1 MNATRYFWKTEVM
14 PSLASQLPQGSK
26 TNYLAE
32 PLLMSRPTP
41 SFYNLAWR
49 WHFYAGLFV
58 APFMILLA
66 LTGII
71 YLFKPQLDPLMYD
84 HLLNVTPG
92 HHRLSADEQLQR
104 VRLDYPQGHVSQYLP
119 PVNPERSAQ
128 WVVSNDGRELNVFIN
143 PYSGEVL
150 GEQDARFNL
159 QAVARALHG
168 ELMIGTVGDR
178 LVELAAG
185 WGVVLVV
192 SGLYLW
198 WPRGQSAAGILWPR
212 LSRRGRVLW
221 RDLHAVTGFWGAA
234 LLLFML
240 LSGMTWTGFWGK
252 QYADLWNRFP
262 VAMWNNVPQSDIEA
276 RSLNTPTRQT
286 VPWALENTPLPV
298 SGAHAEHMAHA
309 AHASGPAAPGIS
321 LQQVVDTAT
330 ARKVE
335 PGYSITLPTT
345 ATGVF
350 TIAVFADDPRND
362 ATLHI
367 DQYSGQV
374 LADVRWEQ
382 YANLARATE
391 MGVMLHEGKLFGTL
405 NQIVI
410 LLVCLMILLS
420 SVSGL
425 VIWWKRRPQ
434 GRLGVPPLRHN
445 LPTWKTG
452 VLIILALAIAFPLVG
467 ASLIAVWLLDRLLMI
482 LRKTPPLELRS

>member
-1 MNATRYFWKTEVM
+1 M
-14 PSLASQLPQGSK
+14 SQ
-26 TNYLAE
+26 
-32 PLLMSRPTP
+32 PTP

-71 YLFKPQLDPLMYD
+71 YLFKPQLDSLMYD
-84 HLLNVTPG
+84 HLLNVTPA
-92 HHRLSADEQLQR
+92 HHSLSADEQLSR
-104 VRLDYPQGHVSQYLP
+104 VKAAYPQGHISQYLP
-119 PVNPERSAQ
+119 PINPERSAQ
-128 WVVSNDGRELNVFIN
+128 FVLHNDGRELNVFIN
-143 PYSGEVL
+143 PYSGAIR
-150 GEQDARFNL
+150 GEQDAKLNL

-168 ELMIGTVGDR
+168 ELMIGTLGDR

-221 RDLHAVTGFWGAA
+221 RDFHAVTGFWGAA

-240 LSGMTWTGFWGK
+240 ISGMTWTGFWGK
-252 QYADLWNRFP
+252 QYADVWNQFP
-262 VAMWNNVPQSDIEA
+262 AAMWNNVPTSDIEA
-276 RSLNTPTRQT
+276 RSLNTVTRQT
-286 VPWALENTPLPV
+286 VPWALENTPMPV
-298 SGAHAEHMAHA
+298 SGAHAEHMGHGAMP
-309 AHASGPAAPGIS
+309 SGPAAPGIT
-321 LQQVVDTAT
+321 LQDVVNTAIE
-330 ARKVE
+330 RKVE

-350 TIAVFADDPRND
+350 TVAVFADDPRND
-362 ATLHI
+362 ATLHV
-367 DQYSGQV
+367 DQYTGQV
-374 LADVRWEQ
+374 LADVRWQ
-382 YANLARATE
+382 HYGPVARATE
-391 MGVMLHEGKLFGTL
+391 MGVMLHEGKLFGSL
-405 NQIVI
+405 NQIAI
-410 LLVCLMILLS
+410 LVVCLMILLS

-434 GRLGVPPLRHN
+434 GRLGVPPLRHD

-452 VLIILALAIAFPLVG
+452 VVIMLALAIVFPLVA
-467 ASLIAVWLLDRLLMI
+467 ASLVAVWVLDRLLLLM
-482 LRKTPPLELRS
+482 RKKRPREHLS

>member
-1 MNATRYFWKTEVM
+1 M
-14 PSLASQLPQGSK
+14 SQ
-26 TNYLAE
+26 
-32 PLLMSRPTP
+32 PTP

-58 APFMILLA
+58 APVMILLA

-71 YLFKPQLDPLMYD
+71 YLFKPQLDPLLYD
-84 HLLNVTPG
+84 HLLNVTPA
-92 HHRLSADEQLQR
+92 HHSLSADEQLSR
-104 VRLDYPQGHVSQYLP
+104 VQATYPQGHISQYLP
-119 PVNPERSAQ
+119 PVNPERSGQ
-128 WVVSNDGRELNVFIN
+128 FVINNGGRELNVFIN
-143 PYSGEVL
+143 PYTGQVL
-150 GEQDARFNL
+150 GEQDAKLNL

-168 ELMIGTVGDR
+168 ELMIGTLGDR

-212 LSRRGRVLW
+212 LNRRGRLLW
-221 RDLHAVTGFWGAA
+221 RDFHAVTGFWGAA

-240 LSGMTWTGFWGK
+240 ISGMTWTGFWGK

-262 VAMWNNVPQSDIEA
+262 VAMWNDVPKSDIEA
-276 RSLNTPTRQT
+276 RSLNNAARQT
-286 VPWALENTPLPV
+286 VPWAMENTPMPV

-309 AHASGPAAPGIS
+309 AHASGPAAPGIR
-321 LQQVVDTAT
+321 LQDVVDTAT
-330 ARKVE
+330 AREVE

-345 ATGVF
+345 ASGVF

-362 ATLHI
+362 ATLHV
-367 DQYSGQV
+367 DQYTGTV
-374 LADVRWEQ
+374 LADVRWQ
-382 YANLARATE
+382 HYGNVARATE
-391 MGVMLHEGKLFGTL
+391 MSVMLHEGKLFGSL
-405 NQIVI
+405 NQIAI

-434 GRLGVPPLRHN
+434 GGLGVPALRHD

-452 VLIILALAIAFPLVG
+452 VVIMLALAIVFPLVG
-467 ASLIAVWLLDRLLMI
+467 ASLIVVWGLDRLLLLI
-482 LRKTPPLELRS
+482 RKQRHMSTSHDQH

>member
-1 MNATRYFWKTEVM
+1 M
-14 PSLASQLPQGSK
+14 SQ
-26 TNYLAE
+26 
-32 PLLMSRPTP
+32 PTP
-41 SFYNLAWR
+41 AFYNLAWR

-71 YLFKPQLDPLMYD
+71 YLFKPQLDPLLYD
-84 HLLNVTPG
+84 HLLNVSPG
-92 HHRLSADEQLQR
+92 HHSLSADEQLTR
-104 VRLDYPQGHVSQYLP
+104 VQATYPQGHVSQYLP
-119 PVNPERSAQ
+119 PINLERSAQ
-128 WVVSNDGRELNVFIN
+128 FVVSNGGRELNVFIN
-143 PYSGEVL
+143 PYTGQVL
-150 GEQDARFNL
+150 GEQDAKLNL

-168 ELMIGTVGDR
+168 ELMIGTLGDR

-198 WPRGQSAAGILWPR
+198 WPRGQSAAGVLWPR

-252 QYADLWNRFP
+252 QYADLWNQFP
-262 VAMWNNVPQSDIEA
+262 AAMWNNVPASDVEA
-276 RSLNTPTRQT
+276 GSLNNAARQT
-286 VPWALENTPLPV
+286 VPWAVENTPIPV
-298 SGAHAEHMAHA
+298 SGSHAEHMAHA
-309 AHASGPAAPGIS
+309 AHSSGPAAPGVS

-345 ATGVF
+345 AEGVF
-350 TIAVFADDPRND
+350 TVAVFADDPRND
-362 ATLHI
+362 ATLHV
-367 DQYSGQV
+367 DQYTGQV
-374 LADVRWEQ
+374 LADVRWQ
-382 YANLARATE
+382 HYGNVARATE
-391 MGVMLHEGKLFGTL
+391 MSVMLHEGKLFGSL
-405 NQIVI
+405 NQIAI
-410 LLVCLMILLS
+410 FLVCLMILLS

-434 GRLGVPPLRHN
+434 GRLGVPPMRHA

-452 VLIILALAIAFPLVG
+452 VAIMLALAIVFPLVG
-467 ASLIAVWLLDRLLMI
+467 ASLIAVWIIDRLVQLI
-482 LRKTPPLELRS
+482 RHTPQRELGS

>member
-1 MNATRYFWKTEVM
+1 
-14 PSLASQLPQGSK
+14 
-26 TNYLAE
+26 
-32 PLLMSRPTP
+32 MSRPTP

-71 YLFKPQLDPLMYD
+71 YLFKPQLDSLMYD
-84 HLLNVTPG
+84 HLLNVTPA
-92 HHRLSADEQLQR
+92 HHSLSADEQLNR
-104 VRLDYPQGHVSQYLP
+104 VKAAYPQGHISQYLP
-119 PVNPERSAQ
+119 PINLERSAQ
-128 WVVSNDGRELNVFIN
+128 FVLHNGGRELNVFIN
-143 PYSGEVL
+143 PYNGDVL
-150 GEQDARFNL
+150 GEQDAKLNL

-168 ELMIGTVGDR
+168 ELMIGTLGDR

-212 LSRRGRVLW
+212 LSRRARPLW
-221 RDLHAVTGFWGAA
+221 RDFHAVTGFWGAA

-240 LSGMTWTGFWGK
+240 ISGMTWTGFWGK
-252 QYADLWNRFP
+252 QYADVWNQFP
-262 VAMWNNVPQSDIEA
+262 AAMWNNVPTSDIEA
-276 RSLNTPTRQT
+276 RSLNTATRQT
-286 VPWALENTPLPV
+286 VPWALENTPMPV
-298 SGAHAEHMAHA
+298 SGAHAEHMGHGATPR
-309 AHASGPAAPGIS
+309 GPAAPGIT
-321 LQQVVDTAT
+321 LQDVVDTAT

-350 TIAVFADDPRND
+350 TVAVFADDPRND
-362 ATLHI
+362 ATLHV
-367 DQYSGQV
+367 DQYTGQV
-374 LADVRWEQ
+374 LADVRWQ
-382 YANLARATE
+382 HYSNVARATE
-391 MGVMLHEGKLFGTL
+391 MGVMLHEGKLFGSL
-405 NQIVI
+405 NQIAI

-420 SVSGL
+420 SISGL

-434 GRLGVPPLRHN
+434 GRLGVPPLRHD

-452 VLIILALAIAFPLVG
+452 VAIMIALAIVFPLVA
-467 ASLIAVWLLDRLLMI
+467 ASLIAVWVLDRLLLLI
-482 LRKTPPLELRS
+482 RKKRPREHLS

>member
-1 MNATRYFWKTEVM
+1 M
-14 PSLASQLPQGSK
+14 SQPI
-26 TNYLAE
+26 
-32 PLLMSRPTP
+32 P

-71 YLFKPQLDPLMYD
+71 YLFKPQLDPLLYD
-84 HLLNVTPG
+84 HLINVSPG
-92 HHRLSADEQLQR
+92 HHRLSADDQLQR
-104 VRLDYPQGHVSQYLP
+104 VQATYPQAHISQYLP
-119 PVNPERSAQ
+119 PINSERSAQ
-128 WVVSNDGRELNVFIN
+128 FVLSNAGRQLNVFIN

-150 GEQDARFNL
+150 GEQDAKLNL

-168 ELMIGTVGDR
+168 ELMIGTLGDR

-240 LSGMTWTGFWGK
+240 ISGMTWTGFWGK
-252 QYADLWNRFP
+252 QYADLWNQFP
-262 VAMWNNVPQSDIEA
+262 AAMWNNVPQSDVEA
-276 RSLNTPTRQT
+276 RTLNSAARQT
-286 VPWALENTPLPV
+286 VPWAMENTPMPV
-298 SGAHAEHMAHA
+298 SGAHAEHMAHG
-309 AHASGPAAPGIS
+309 AHTSGPAAPGIT
-321 LQQVVDTAT
+321 LQQVVDTAST
-330 ARKVE
+330 RKVE

-345 ATGVF
+345 AQGVF

-362 ATLHI
+362 ATLHV
-367 DQYSGQV
+367 DQYTGEV
-374 LADVRWEQ
+374 LADVRWQ
-382 YANLARATE
+382 HYSNVARATE
-391 MGVMLHEGKLFGTL
+391 MGVMLHEGKLFGSL
-405 NQIVI
+405 NQIAI
-410 LLVCLMILLS
+410 LLICLMILLS
-420 SVSGL
+420 STSGL
-425 VIWWKRRPQ
+425 VIWWKRRPK
-434 GRLGVPPLRHN
+434 GGLGVPPLRHD

-452 VLIILALAIAFPLVG
+452 VVIILALAVAFPLVG
-467 ASLIAVWLLDRLLMI
+467 ASLISVWLLDRLL
-482 LRKTPPLELRS
+482 LLVRSKPQHERAS